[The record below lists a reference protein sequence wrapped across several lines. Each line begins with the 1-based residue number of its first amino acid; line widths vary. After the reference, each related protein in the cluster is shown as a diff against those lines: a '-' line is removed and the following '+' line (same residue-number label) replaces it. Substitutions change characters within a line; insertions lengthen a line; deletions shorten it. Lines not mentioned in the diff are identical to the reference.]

1 MYIAMNRFEI
11 NLGFEEGFENLW
23 KSRKSRLENVPGYI
37 SFKLLRAEATEEC
50 CQFASFTIWQSE
62 QHFVDWTKS
71 DSFRKAHAKANAP
84 SGTYVGGPKL
94 ELYDVV
100 ISEENSLLEAAS

>member
-11 NLGFEEGFENLW
+11 NLGYEAGFEKLW
-23 KSRKSRLENVPGYI
+23 KSRKSRLEKVPGYI
-37 SFKLLRAEATEEC
+37 SFKLLRATPTDEC
-50 CQFASFTIWQSE
+50 CQFASFTVWQSE
-62 QHFVDWTKS
+62 QHFVAWTES
-71 DSFRKAHAKANAP
+71 DNFRLAHAKSNAP

-100 ISEENSLLEAAS
+100 ISEQNTLLDVAS